1 MNLVHVLF
9 CFKYIC
15 FYYINAWLSDVL
27 RYALELLCFEL
38 TLATQRNSSDIN
50 AVTTVAHNAGYAWRP
65 SPLAKKLDGCA
76 PSLLRVLIFVGEEG
90 LNHSLTDGV

>member
-1 MNLVHVLF
+1 VHVLF

-15 FYYINAWLSDVL
+15 FYYITAWLSDVL

-50 AVTTVAHNAGYAWRP
+50 AVTTVAHNAGYVWRP
-65 SPLAKKLDGCA
+65 WPLAKKLDGCA
-76 PSLLRVLIFVGEEG
+76 PSLLRLLIFVGEEG